1 MVEVNNKD
9 KRDLALRLL
18 HADTEDE
25 VIEILSE
32 AGFWDDPRVWRY
44 YGDREGNYA
53 TIGNQQSRPEAALV
67 EKVVN
72 AVDARL
78 MNECLVHGID
88 PSSAHAP
95 QSVQEAVRK
104 FFEKRDPSSS
114 LGGTVASWSQQSRL
128 EEAQDITLAIT
139 GSRRNPCITIADRG
153 EGQVPRSMPE
163 TFLSIDRSNKLRIPF
178 VQGKFN
184 MGGTGALNF
193 CGKQSLQLILTR
205 RNPLITEQD
214 GDLTV
219 ECWSIT
225 IVRRDWPRVGAGEAR
240 NSVFTYL
247 APVGAES
254 VPNKG
259 EVLTFSAD
267 ELPLMPENNIAYVRA
282 IDGGS
287 VVKLYEYQ
295 MKGTSHVLMKGGLLS
310 RLELLLPDIALP
322 VRVYE
327 CRDYKGEEERSFAN
341 TLVGLTARLSE
352 NRGGNLEDGFPT
364 PVLLRIQ
371 GEEMRAQIYAFKED
385 KAESYRTNEGI
396 VFVVNGQTHGHLP
409 KTFFSRKKVKMG
421 RLAKSLIVVVD
432 CTQLSLS
439 AREKLFM
446 NSRDRLREGDPR
458 RAIEEELEEQI
469 GKHPAL
475 RELRERRRNE
485 EVAERL
491 EDSRPLEE
499 VLESILKTSPALE
512 KLFLLGQRLS
522 RPHRTSSNGHHSG
535 ESGGVNGQSEFAGRT
550 HPTFFRFYKK
560 PESDLLNRTC
570 EVGRRCRIKFETDVS
585 NDYFSRT
592 SNPGEYLVEVIE
604 GELEDTEIDSSLT
617 LHNGIANW
625 SVSLLGELVDVGNEV
640 TLQFT
645 VTDPTLVE
653 PFVKIVRLSMVSKSS
668 SGPGSG
674 ERESLTGG
682 GQKSSRGNQSSDN
695 GSGGRG
701 RREPGGLRMPEVQ
714 KVREEQWDR
723 YGFDEFS
730 ACKTVEDAA
739 DEQNEDSVYTF
750 YVNVDNL
757 YLRNDMKS
765 SKEDPALVEG
775 KFVYGNVL
783 IGLALLNHNR
793 QNAAKLEEAD
803 RNGEETVTETVER
816 TTRALGPFLVP
827 MINYLGALSVDEVA
841 GLAETGDD
849 E

>member
-1 MVEVNNKD
+1 MDNED
-9 KRDLALRLL
+9 KKNLALRLL
-18 HADTEDE
+18 YADTEDE
-25 VIEILSE
+25 VVEILSQ
-32 AGFWDDPRVWRY
+32 AGFWNDPRVWRY

-53 TIGNQQSRPEAALV
+53 TIGNQQSRPEAALA
-67 EKVVN
+67 EKVIN

-78 MNECLVHGID
+78 MNECLVHGTD
-88 PSSAHAP
+88 PSSVHAP

-114 LGGTVASWSQQSRL
+114 LGGTVASWSQQRRL
-128 EEAQDITLAIT
+128 EEAQGITLAVT
-139 GSRRNPCITIADRG
+139 GSRRTPSITIADRG
-153 EGQVPRSMPE
+153 EGQMPRSMPE
-163 TFLSIDRSNKLRIPF
+163 TFLSIDQSNKLRIPF

-193 CGKQSLQLILTR
+193 CGKQSLQLIITR

-214 GDLTV
+214 GDPTA
-219 ECWSIT
+219 ECWGIAV
-225 IVRRDWPRVGAGEAR
+225 VRRDWPRVGAGEAR

-267 ELPLMPENNIAYVRA
+267 ELPLMPEKNSAYVEN
-282 IDGGS
+282 ISWGS
-287 VVKLYEYQ
+287 TIKLYEYQ
-295 MKGTSHVLMKGGLLS
+295 MKGASHVLMPDGLRP

-322 VRVYE
+322 VRVHE
-327 CRDYKGEEERSFAN
+327 CRDYGGEKGRSFVN
-341 TLVGLTARLSE
+341 PLVGLTARLSE

-364 PVLLRIQ
+364 SVLFRIQ

-385 KAESYRTNEGI
+385 KAESYRGNEGI
-396 VFVVNGQTHGHLP
+396 LFVVNGQTHGHIP
-409 KTFFSRKKVKMG
+409 KTFFSRNKVKMG
-421 RLAKSLIVVVD
+421 RLAKSLIIVVD
-432 CTQLSLS
+432 CTRLSLS

-446 NSRDRLREGDPR
+446 NSRDRLREDDLR
-458 RAIEEELEEQI
+458 RAIEKELEEQI

-475 RELRERRRNE
+475 RELRERRQNE

-499 VLESILKTSPALE
+499 VLESILRTSPALE

-522 RPHRTSSNGHHSG
+522 RPHRTGSNGYRSG
-535 ESGGVNGQSEFAGRT
+535 ESGTNGQSEFVGRT
-550 HPTFFRFYKK
+550 HPTFFRFYKR
-560 PESDLLNRTC
+560 PESDLLDRTC
-570 EVGRRCRIKFETDVS
+570 EVGRRSRIKFETDVS
-585 NDYFSRT
+585 NDYFSRA

-604 GELEDTEIDSSLT
+604 GDLEATEIGSSLT

-625 SVSLLGELVDVGNEV
+625 SVSLPSELVDVGDEV

-653 PFVKIVRLSMVSKSS
+653 PFVKIVRLSMVPRSNS
-668 SGPGSG
+668 GSG
-674 ERESLTGG
+674 SGQRESLTGG
-682 GQKSSRGNQSSDN
+682 GQKGSRGNQSSDN
-695 GSGGRG
+695 GSGSREP
-701 RREPGGLRMPEVQ
+701 REPGGLRMPEVH
-714 KVREEQWDR
+714 KVREEQWDK
-723 YGFDEFS
+723 YGFDQLS
-730 ACKTVEDAA
+730 ACKTVEDAT
-739 DEQNEDSVYTF
+739 DEQNEHSVYTF

-757 YLRNDMKS
+757 YLRNDMKNG
-765 SKEDPALVEG
+765 KEDPALVEG

-783 IGLALLNHNR
+783 IGLALLHHNH
-793 QNAAKLEEAD
+793 QNGEKQEEAD
-803 RNGEETVTETVER
+803 RNGEEAATEAVER

>member
-1 MVEVNNKD
+1 MNNED
-9 KRDLALRLL
+9 KKNLALELL
-18 HADTEDE
+18 HADTEDK

-32 AGFWDDPRVWRY
+32 AELWDDPQAWRY

-88 PSSAHAP
+88 PSSARAP

-104 FFEKRDPSSS
+104 FFEERDPSSS
-114 LGGTVASWSQQSRL
+114 LGGTVASWSQQHRL
-128 EEAQDITLAIT
+128 KEAQNITLAVT
-139 GSRRNPCITIADRG
+139 GSRRNPSITIVDRG
-153 EGQVPRSMPE
+153 EGQTPKRMPE

-193 CGKQSLQLILTR
+193 CGKQSLQLIVTR
-205 RNPLITEQD
+205 RNPLIAEQD
-214 GDLTV
+214 GDPTA
-219 ECWSIT
+219 ECWGIT
-225 IVRRDWPRVGAGEAR
+225 VVRRDWPRVGAGEAR

-247 APVGAES
+247 APIGAES
-254 VPNKG
+254 APNKG

-267 ELPLMPENNIAYVRA
+267 ELPLMPENNSAYVRA
-282 IDGGS
+282 MDGGS

-295 MKGTSHVLMKGGLLS
+295 MKGTSHVLRKGLLS

-322 VRVYE
+322 VRVHE
-327 CRDYKGEEERSFAN
+327 CRDYEGKEEGSFAN

-364 PVLLRIQ
+364 PILLRIQ

-385 KAESYRTNEGI
+385 KAESYRANEGI

-421 RLAKSLIVVVD
+421 RLAKSLIIVVD

-446 NSRDRLREGDPR
+446 NSRDRLREGELR
-458 RAIEEELEEQI
+458 RAIEEELEEQV

-475 RELRERRRNE
+475 RELRERRQSE

-499 VLESILKTSPALE
+499 VLESVLKSSPALE
-512 KLFLLGQRLS
+512 KLFLLGQRLNKP
-522 RPHRTSSNGHHSG
+522 RRTNSDGHHSG
-535 ESGGVNGQSEFAGRT
+535 ESGANGHGEFVGRP
-550 HPTFFRFYKK
+550 HPTFFRFHKK
-560 PESDLLNRTC
+560 PESDLLDRTC
-570 EVGRRCRIKFETDVS
+570 EVGRRSRIKFETDVS
-585 NDYFSRT
+585 NDYFSRK
-592 SNPGEYLVEVIE
+592 SNPGEYIVEVIE
-604 GELEDTEIDSSLT
+604 GDLEDAEIGSSLT
-617 LHNGIANW
+617 LHNGIASW
-625 SVSLLGELVDVGNEV
+625 SVSFPSELLTIGDKI

-653 PFVKIVRLSMVSKSS
+653 PFVKIVRLDMVPRCN
-668 SGPGSG
+668 SGPGFG
-674 ERESLTGG
+674 DRESSTGG
-682 GQKSSRGNQSSDN
+682 GRKGPRGNQDN
-695 GSGGRG
+695 VNGGGRG
-701 RREPGGLRMPEVQ
+701 PREPGGLRMPEVH
-714 KVREEQWDR
+714 KVREEQWDK
-723 YGFDEFS
+723 YGFDQYS
-730 ACKTVEDAA
+730 ACKIFEDAV

-757 YLRNDMKS
+757 YLRNDMKG

-783 IGLALLNHNR
+783 VGLALLHHDR
-793 QNAAKLEEAD
+793 QGGAKQEEAD
-803 RNGEETVTETVER
+803 RNGEETVAGTVEQ